1 MGSVSRDNQTGS
13 VYSFL
18 KVTIKIQLKLFLQV
32 QTVIPS
38 PKTLYPEFDWLIGNH
53 SDELTPWI
61 PLLAAQSSP
70 KCNFFL
76 LPCCFFDFWA
86 KYQRKNSSN
95 SQYTEYVEYIGSIC
109 KKCGFDVSYKI
120 AHLGKNK

>member
-1 MGSVSRDNQTGS
+1 M
-13 VYSFL
+13 
-18 KVTIKIQLKLFLQV
+18 QV
-32 QTVIPS
+32 RTVIPS
-38 PKTLYPEFDWLIGNH
+38 PETLYPEFDWLIGNH

-61 PLLAAQSSP
+61 PLLAAQSSV

-95 SQYTEYVEYIGSIC
+95 SQYTEYIEYIGSIC
-109 KKCGFDVSYKI
+109 EQCGFDVSDINANFRRKI
-120 AHLGKNK
+120 